1 MPIGQGYSNG
11 EPQSTVQTARECMIE
26 AASMLFDD
34 IKLLQRLRESLFL
47 TAPQAI
53 TLKTMQKFET
63 TDLQAEDIL
72 RLKLQEVDITDFWPT
87 FVSDS
92 QYLNTKQLL
101 AGGGGMGSG
110 HMNIPLMEVDRINIT
125 EEHWVHEQVAKMP
138 NIKTYCRIKPTT
150 EIYPDYEATKD
161 TLHLR
166 VPEVIRDVSTVNKSH
181 TSINHAFHFDYI
193 FSIDT
198 SQEDV
203 FNKAAVDIVQG
214 FLLGY
219 NGTIFAYGQTGTGKT
234 YTVEGS
240 AKTYSQR
247 GLEPRALSMIY
258 QALEKRQDEE
268 IQVYISYMEIY
279 QEVGYDLLNSGAR
292 MQSCVTHFPKVT
304 VLEGPS
310 GSWVIRNLSMHL
322 AASEEVAQS
331 LLLQGEANRKVAAT
345 TVHDRSSRSHAVF
358 TIQLTAKNPD
368 SDTFV
373 RSKLHLVDLAGSER
387 VSKTGVYGQQL
398 SEAKS
403 INLSLHHLES
413 VIVALQQETISDT
426 KLPGLRSN
434 ANRSQPSLL
443 QRPTSADGYRTSKHV
458 PYRNSLLTM
467 VLRDSLGGNCLTA
480 MIATIS
486 LEFENL
492 GETISTCRF
501 AGRVACIANSVSR
514 NEQLDE
520 KTLIRRLR
528 KRVAELESELNCLKM
543 EKEQSGEVAEG
554 AVSRLSHAEKM
565 RCAQVIQEYLSG
577 RITDPVLAGIT
588 DPYKFR
594 ECLRIL
600 RKLVI
605 NGYFGSS
612 ATNPSNNALSSADQS
627 QPDQSFLNQSEPD
640 LSAFRQE
647 KHDDS
652 NIGLDESFLSRSM
665 QKTKQERSEPL
676 SPRASQ
682 RLQTETS
689 SYVQNKSKQSGW
701 EQPETKEPKTLSEML
716 NAASRPEKYKSPFE
730 KKRVKDIK
738 RLNEKL
744 AKMKAESEQQKK
756 EVTDVKV
763 SLAEQELDLMERSI
777 RAKLDVTRAQVNDQH
792 AFIQQLRVT
801 EADLETLEQEKL
813 VEKQLM
819 RRQMK
824 FEKKLEDAK
833 ERLAQLRN
841 HVVEQSENG
850 KKKEASLM
858 EKFGQFKKRDGSLNT
873 RQVFDMLK
881 NEEIKQTKTQ
891 VQIDREKLFMTSRQ
905 LEVKE
910 AATRQKLQ
918 ELKDMMRQSQIGY
931 QVTINDESVCDV
943 PERDLT
949 DKRIPGKGDNTL
961 QFMNGY
967 SLDER
972 DHEINITFVKEKAPD
987 GSKLK
992 LEMNGIIAN
1001 GCPENEKRP
1010 SSSLSVR
1017 STKSN
1022 IPSSEFYAKRK
1033 KEKDPDA
1040 RWESYSRPGTS
1051 DDNKAGPQPHQK
1063 ASKSNRE
1070 KDGVFSHTDS
1080 KLQGGSSD
1088 KTSVEYTHKSPKS
1101 KVDILILNELEVTEK
1116 SLIQGTKSDSENRVL
1131 RTRSDSV
1138 EKNSKSWTQSR
1149 ENDPV
1154 SDSKLTETSTTD
1166 ELKVETLDEKVKK
1179 IEDELIENN
1188 KRFELPASEFD
1199 LKTKENS
1206 QLHQTYMPSEYVH
1219 NMNTGDKFDGRKMDL
1234 KSKNFDAALSAMLN
1248 NEKTNMLTM
1257 QADYDRYAHSNLP
1270 KRSSPARS
1278 KHRSHHEHRSKGQE
1292 KSHQTSTLTSGGVW
1306 GPDAKNSP
1314 ISEKIRKYLHSP
1326 EKERKFLQEKH
1337 KSSMTGTRPRS
1348 LEDLSRVSEGTY
1360 SAPSGFEIEEETPQ
1374 KITALEDKEREISF
1388 MNRAQA
1394 ERDRVARIRQ
1404 AQQAAETI
1412 QKAWKRYIA
1421 RKVH

>member
-1 MPIGQGYSNG
+1 
-11 EPQSTVQTARECMIE
+11 
-26 AASMLFDD
+26 
-34 IKLLQRLRESLFL
+34 
-47 TAPQAI
+47 
-53 TLKTMQKFET
+53 
-63 TDLQAEDIL
+63 
-72 RLKLQEVDITDFWPT
+72 
-87 FVSDS
+87 
-92 QYLNTKQLL
+92 
-101 AGGGGMGSG
+101 
-110 HMNIPLMEVDRINIT
+110 
-125 EEHWVHEQVAKMP
+125 MP

-150 EIYPDYEATKD
+150 ETYPDYEVTKE

-181 TSINHAFHFDYI
+181 NTINHAFHFDYI

-198 SQEDV
+198 SQEEV
-203 FNKAAVDIVQG
+203 FDKAAVDIIQG

-268 IQVYISYMEIY
+268 IQVHISYMEIY
-279 QEVGYDLLNSGAR
+279 QEVGYDLLNPGAR
-292 MQSCVTHFPKVT
+292 TQSCVTHFPKVT
-304 VLEGPS
+304 VYEGLS

-358 TIQLTAKNPD
+358 TIQLIAKKPD

-413 VIVALQQETISDT
+413 VIVALQQETINNDS
-426 KLPGLRSN
+426 KLPGLRSSY
-434 ANRSQPSLL
+434 ANRSHSYLL
-443 QRPTSADGYRTSKHV
+443 QRPTSADGYRTSRHV

-486 LEFENL
+486 LEFDNL

-520 KTLIRRLR
+520 KTLIRKLR

-543 EKEQSGEVAEG
+543 EKTQSGEVTEG
-554 AVSRLSHAEKM
+554 AVSRLSRSEK
-565 RCAQVIQEYLSG
+565 RHCAQVIQDYMSG
-577 RITDPVLAGIT
+577 QITDPVLAGIT

-605 NGYFGSS
+605 NGYFGSP
-612 ATNPSNNALSSADQS
+612 ATDPNNNAFSSADQS
-627 QPDQSFLNQSEPD
+627 QPDRSVLNQSEPD
-640 LSAFRQE
+640 RSVLNQSEPDSSAFRQE
-647 KHDDS
+647 QH
-652 NIGLDESFLSRSM
+652 NIGLDESILSRSM
-665 QKTKQERSEPL
+665 QKTKHERR
-676 SPRASQ
+676 PRASQ
-682 RLQTETS
+682 RVQTETS
-689 SYVQNKSKQSGW
+689 LYAQNRSRPAW
-701 EQPETKEPKTLSEML
+701 WDQPETKDPETLSEML
-716 NAASRPEKYKSPFE
+716 NVSSKPEKYKSPFE

-738 RLNEKL
+738 RLNKKL
-744 AKMKAESEQQKK
+744 AKMKAENEQQKK

-777 RAKLDVTRAQVNDQH
+777 RTKLDVTRAQVKDQQ
-792 AFIQQLRVT
+792 AYMQQLKVT
-801 EADLETLEQEKL
+801 EADPDILEQEKL
-813 VEKQLM
+813 VERQLM
-819 RRQMK
+819 KRQMK
-824 FEKKLEDAK
+824 FEKRLEDAEK
-833 ERLAQLRN
+833 RLAQLRN
-841 HVVEQSENG
+841 HVMAESEIE
-850 KKKEASLM
+850 KKKEVSLE

-881 NEEIKQTKTQ
+881 NEERKETKTLA
-891 VQIDREKLFMTSRQ
+891 QIDHEKLFMTSRH

-910 AATRQKLQ
+910 AATRQRLQ
-918 ELKDMMRQSQIGY
+918 EFKDMMRQSQIGY
-931 QVTINDESVCDV
+931 PVIINDEPVNDV
-943 PERDLT
+943 PEHDLP
-949 DKRIPGKGDNTL
+949 DKKVPRKGDNTL

-967 SLDER
+967 GIGER
-972 DHEINITFVKEKAPD
+972 DNEINKIFLNEKAPPD
-987 GSKLK
+987 GS
-992 LEMNGIIAN
+992 EFIPDMNGFIAN

-1010 SSSLSVR
+1010 SSSFSVR

-1022 IPSSEFYAKRK
+1022 IPSSDFYAKRK

-1051 DDNKAGPQPHQK
+1051 GGNRAGPELHQEK
-1063 ASKSNRE
+1063 SKSISVE
-1070 KDGVFSHTDS
+1070 DSVFSHTDS
-1080 KLQGGSSD
+1080 KLQGGSND
-1088 KTSVEYTHKSPKS
+1088 NTSVEHSDKSPKS
-1101 KVDILILNELEVTEK
+1101 KVDILILNELEVVQEKSPGTQSVSDNKYLSTSDSAENHSRSWTESTEK
-1116 SLIQGTKSDSENRVL
+1116 E
-1131 RTRSDSV
+1131 
-1138 EKNSKSWTQSR
+1138 
-1149 ENDPV
+1149 PV
-1154 SDSKLTETSTTD
+1154 SDSKLTKTSTTD
-1166 ELKVETLDEKVKK
+1166 ELKIETLDEKVKK

-1188 KRFELPASEFD
+1188 KRFELSVSKFD
-1199 LKTKENS
+1199 LKTKKS
-1206 QLHQTYMPSEYVH
+1206 GQLHQTYMPSEYVH
-1219 NMNTGDKFDGRKMDL
+1219 NMNTGEKFDGRKMDL

-1257 QADYDRYAHSNLP
+1257 QADYDKYAHTNLP
-1270 KRSSPARS
+1270 RRSFPAHS
-1278 KHRSHHEHRSKGQE
+1278 KHRHHHHEHRSKGQE
-1292 KSHQTSTLTSGGVW
+1292 KSRLTSSLTSADVW
-1306 GPDAKNSP
+1306 GPDAKNSS
-1314 ISEKIRKYLHSP
+1314 ISEKIRKYLRSP
-1326 EKERKFLQEKH
+1326 EERKFLQEKH
-1337 KSSMTGTRPRS
+1337 KSSLMGTRPRS
-1348 LEDLSRVSEGTY
+1348 LEDLSKVNQGTH
-1360 SAPSGFEIEEETPQ
+1360 SAPSGFEIEEETPK
-1374 KITALEDKEREISF
+1374 KITALEDKDREISF

-1394 ERDRVARIRQ
+1394 ERNRVARIRQ
-1404 AQQAAETI
+1404 ARQAAEKI
-1412 QKAWKRYIA
+1412 QRAWKRYIA
-1421 RKVH
+1421 MKAQR